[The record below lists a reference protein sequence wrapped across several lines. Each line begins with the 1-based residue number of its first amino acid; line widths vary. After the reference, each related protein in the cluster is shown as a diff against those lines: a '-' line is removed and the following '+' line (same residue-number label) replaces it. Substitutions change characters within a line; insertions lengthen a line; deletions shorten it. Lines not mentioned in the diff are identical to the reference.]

1 MHPNPIAAPLARSLH
16 RRRAL
21 AALGALPALLT
32 GCAASGSGDEV
43 WRPWVGRGGKDVMW
57 VPTLDAVVMPM
68 LEMAAVRSDDIVYDL
83 GSGDGKIPIWAARR
97 FGVRAVGIEYD
108 AKLSELAQR
117 NAARAGVTDRVRMI
131 RGDIFVEDFSSATV
145 LTLYLGQALNLR
157 LRPIILAMQP
167 GTRVVSNNFDMEH
180 WEPDRTVRIEAQN
193 PLFLWIVPARVAG
206 AWTVDGLPDAASAT
220 LRLTQTFQKVEGTLE
235 ADGRRLGRVDGRLDG
250 EHITLTIR
258 GGDGSA
264 RQVQA
269 RAAGDVLT
277 GTVGEGPA
285 RPFSARRAR

>member
-1 MHPNPIAAPLARSLH
+1 MHPCPIASPLARSLH

-32 GCAASGSGDEV
+32 GCAATGSGDEV

-250 EHITLTIR
+250 ERITLAIR
-258 GGDGSA
+258 SSDGSA

-269 RAAGDVLT
+269 RAVGDVLT

-285 RPFSARRAR
+285 RPFSARRTR